1 MSQVENVINSNLEMI
16 ATIKTEL
23 KNRQFDQA
31 AQLFI
36 DNNLSFEE
44 FIKVED
50 LNDEDFVQLA
60 SKLIEKSL

>member
-60 SKLIEKSL
+60 SKLIQKSL

>member
-1 MSQVENVINSNLEMI
+1 MSQVDNIINSNLEMI
-16 ATIKTEL
+16 ATIKKEL
-23 KNRQFDQA
+23 KNRQFEQA

>member
-1 MSQVENVINSNLEMI
+1 MI

-60 SKLIEKSL
+60 SKLIQKSL